1 MLSMERTKEKIKEL
15 QDKLLDLHNWTRLK
29 ELVAHERF
37 NVRIE
42 VEVEK
47 RAWDSDR
54 VTFDLDG
61 IGVPREFAE
70 QIISEKVRILNE
82 ELDEMMRQ

>member
-1 MLSMERTKEKIKEL
+1 MERTQEKIKEL
-15 QDKLLDLHNWTRLK
+15 QDKLLDLQNWTKLK
-29 ELVAHERF
+29 ELVEHERF

-47 RAWDSDR
+47 RAWNSER

-82 ELDEMMRQ
+82 ELDEMLRQ

>member
-1 MLSMERTKEKIKEL
+1 MISMERTTEKIKEL
-15 QDKLLDLHNWTRLK
+15 QDKLLNLQNWTKLK

-42 VEVEK
+42 VEVGK
-47 RAWDSDR
+47 RAWNSDR

-70 QIISEKVRILNE
+70 QIISEKVRILNA

>member
-1 MLSMERTKEKIKEL
+1 MERTQEKIKEL
-15 QDKLLDLHNWTRLK
+15 QGKLIDLQSWTKLK
-29 ELVAHERF
+29 ELVSHDRF

-42 VEVEK
+42 VEVGK

-54 VTFDLDG
+54 VKFDLDG

-70 QIISEKVRILNE
+70 QIISEKVRILNA

>member
-1 MLSMERTKEKIKEL
+1 MLSMERTQEKIQEL
-15 QDKLLDLHNWTRLK
+15 QYKLIDLQNWTKLK
-29 ELVAHERF
+29 ELVAHDRF

-42 VEVEK
+42 VVVEK

>member
-1 MLSMERTKEKIKEL
+1 MISMERTTKKIKEL
-15 QDKLLDLHNWTRLK
+15 QDKLLNLQNWTKLK

-42 VEVEK
+42 VEVGK
-47 RAWDSDR
+47 RAWNSDR

-70 QIISEKVRILNE
+70 QIISEKVRILNA

>member
-1 MLSMERTKEKIKEL
+1 MLSMERTKEKIQEL
-15 QDKLLDLHNWTRLK
+15 QDKLLDLQNWTKLK

-42 VEVEK
+42 VVVEK
-47 RAWDSDR
+47 RVWDSDR

-70 QIISEKVRILNE
+70 QIISEKVRILNA
-82 ELDEMMRQ
+82 ELDEMMKK

>member
-1 MLSMERTKEKIKEL
+1 MLSMERTKEKIQEL
-15 QDKLLDLHNWTRLK
+15 QYKLIDLQNWTKLK
-29 ELVAHERF
+29 ELVSHDRF

-42 VEVEK
+42 VEVGK

-61 IGVPREFAE
+61 IGFPREFAE
-70 QIISEKVRILNE
+70 QIISEKVRILNA
-82 ELDEMMRQ
+82 ELDEMMKK